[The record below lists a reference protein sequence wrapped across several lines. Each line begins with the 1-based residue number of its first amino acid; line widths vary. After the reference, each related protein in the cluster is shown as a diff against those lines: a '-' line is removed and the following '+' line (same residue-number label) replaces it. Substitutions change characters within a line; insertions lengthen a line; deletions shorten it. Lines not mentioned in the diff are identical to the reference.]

1 MRGKGGNGDWP
12 DVRLLR
18 GTKIVE
24 APPDWRFEVER
35 LGREVVVDL
44 GAGDGRFVYES
55 ARADPSRLYV
65 AIDPDAE
72 ALKEYAFRAARKPAR
87 GGVENAVFVVAAVE
101 DMPPELSG
109 LAALVRVNFP
119 WGSLLRGLLEP
130 KAETLRALA
139 RLLVPGGRFEIVLSY
154 NPAHDTGAFA
164 GGPLSPVSDAYARQ
178 TLAAAYR
185 NAGLHVDTVRRLAQ
199 DEALALPSTWG
210 RRLLHARPR
219 EVVLVAGTVS

>member
-1 MRGKGGNGDWP
+1 M
-12 DVRLLR
+12 
-18 GTKIVE
+18 E
-24 APPDWRFEVER
+24 APARWRADVER
-35 LGREVVVDL
+35 AGREVVADL

-101 DMPPELSG
+101 DLPPELSG
-109 LAALVRVNFP
+109 LAALARVNFP

-130 KAETLRALA
+130 RTETLRALA
-139 RLLVPGGRFEIVLSY
+139 RLLAPGGRFELLLAYDPS
-154 NPAHDTGAFA
+154 HDRGAFA
-164 GGPLSPVSDAYARQ
+164 GPPLPAATEAYARE
-178 TLAAAYR
+178 TLAPAYAA
-185 NAGLHVDTVRRLAQ
+185 AGLAVDQIRRLTQ
-199 DEALALPSTWG
+199 DEALEVPSTWG

-219 EVVLVAGTVS
+219 EVVLVTGTLS